1 MQITH
6 FGHSCLLVELDG
18 TRILFDPGNF
28 SHGFDG
34 LTGLDAIL
42 VAQEAG
48 DLVDVIAVRAA
59 KNLPADVQDVDTA
72 RAIAW
77 FGLWLDRD
85 QAGDGGTT
93 KWMTSTAGDRGK
105 ADGGFVQAIG
115 ASAADIRP
123 QGQGKRDPGDCH
135 KAGMSIRQHILDHLP
150 RAWRPRAESP
160 TVAPGR
166 SPLGSGEKKPLSMQ
180 IHPDVI
186 EFGRL
191 LEKCPL
197 VATVSDECVSLKAM
211 RRNAQ
216 GALVPDAIWETKHWS
231 VMAHADRLFWAMGQE
246 RSAVQDF
253 LETHPDART
262 GISGRNFWA
271 GMNRK

>member
-1 MQITH
+1 
-6 FGHSCLLVELDG
+6 
-18 TRILFDPGNF
+18 
-28 SHGFDG
+28 
-34 LTGLDAIL
+34 
-42 VAQEAG
+42 
-48 DLVDVIAVRAA
+48 
-59 KNLPADVQDVDTA
+59 
-72 RAIAW
+72 
-77 FGLWLDRD
+77 
-85 QAGDGGTT
+85 
-93 KWMTSTAGDRGK
+93 
-105 ADGGFVQAIG
+105 
-115 ASAADIRP
+115 
-123 QGQGKRDPGDCH
+123 
-135 KAGMSIRQHILDHLP
+135 
-150 RAWRPRAESP
+150 
-160 TVAPGR
+160 
-166 SPLGSGEKKPLSMQ
+166 MQ